1 MTTARELLAS
11 KPFGGVITVDPG
23 ATVRDA
29 CRLFRDRNIG
39 SLVVFDGMTY
49 SGILTERDVVKR
61 VVAEERD
68 PAATLVADVMTPK
81 IVTVRPDDPI
91 EVVESTMRRERIRHV
106 VVTDEGSGVVGIVS
120 IGDVAARRAVE
131 DRDRAEFL
139 TEYVFGKA

>member
-1 MTTARELLAS
+1 MTTARDLLAS

-39 SLVVFDGMTY
+39 SLVVFDGMTFG
-49 SGILTERDVVKR
+49 GIFTERDVVKR
-61 VVAEERD
+61 VVAEGRD
-68 PAATLVADVMTPK
+68 PATTLVADVMTPK
-81 IVTVRPDDPI
+81 IVSVRPEDPI
-91 EVVESTMRRERIRHV
+91 EVVEATMRRERIRHV
-106 VVTDEGSGVVGIVS
+106 VVGEGAGVVGIVS

>member
-1 MTTARELLAS
+1 MTTARDLLAS

-39 SLVVFDGMTY
+39 SLVVFDGMTFG
-49 SGILTERDVVKR
+49 GIFTERDVVKR
-61 VVAEERD
+61 VVAEGRD
-68 PAATLVADVMTPK
+68 PGTTLVADVMTPK
-81 IVTVRPDDPI
+81 IVSVKPDDPI

-106 VVTDEGSGVVGIVS
+106 VVGEGAGVVGIVS

-139 TEYVFGKA
+139 TEYFFGKA

>member
-39 SLVVFDGMTY
+39 SLVVFDGLTW
-49 SGILTERDVVKR
+49 SGIFTERDVVKR
-61 VVAEERD
+61 VVAEGLD
-68 PAATLVADVMTPK
+68 PGATLVGDVMTPK
-81 IVTVRPDDPI
+81 IVTVRPEDPM
-91 EVVESTMRRERIRHV
+91 ELVESTMRRERIRHV
-106 VVTDEGSGVVGIVS
+106 VVSGDGTGVLGIVS

-139 TEYVFGKA
+139 TEYAFGRS

>member
-1 MTTARELLAS
+1 MSTARELLAS

-39 SLVVFDGMTY
+39 SLVVYDGVAW
-49 SGILTERDVVKR
+49 SGIFTERDVVKR
-61 VVAEERD
+61 VVAEGLD
-68 PAATLVADVMTPK
+68 PAATLVGDVMTPK
-81 IVTVRPDDPI
+81 IITVSPEDPI
-91 EVVESTMRRERIRHV
+91 EVVEATMRRERIRHV
-106 VVTDEGSGVVGIVS
+106 VVSADGAGVLGIVS

-139 TEYVFGKA
+139 TEYAFGRS

>member
-1 MTTARELLAS
+1 MSTARELLAS

-39 SLVVFDGMTY
+39 SLVVFDGVTWG
-49 SGILTERDVVKR
+49 GIFTERDVVKR
-61 VVAEERD
+61 VVAEGLD
-68 PAATLVADVMTPK
+68 PGTTLVGDVMTPK
-81 IVTVRPDDPI
+81 IITVSPDDPI
-91 EVVESTMRRERIRHV
+91 ELVESTMRRERIRHV
-106 VVTDEGSGVVGIVS
+106 VVSADGTGVVGVVS

-139 TEYVFGKA
+139 TEYAFGRS